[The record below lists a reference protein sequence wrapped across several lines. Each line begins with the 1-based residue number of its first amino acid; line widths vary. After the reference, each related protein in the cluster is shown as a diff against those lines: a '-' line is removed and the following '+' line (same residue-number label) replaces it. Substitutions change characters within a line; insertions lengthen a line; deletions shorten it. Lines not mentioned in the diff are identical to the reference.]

1 MEHKEHYRK
10 GMGTENV
17 GPLLRTLVQMARP
30 QRILEIGA
38 GYTTPFILDGLKA
51 NEEMFDDGNLDPR
64 YEKWYKSNNDPKL
77 VIIDTDSLPQLESKY
92 VEHIQG
98 KFQGRSQ
105 ELFDKYGEFDM
116 VWFDC
121 GGPEDYQD
129 FVQEYWNICSHYM
142 FFHYTFFQGQSTTAV
157 DAISVA
163 IDGWARLM
171 GSSNVQR
178 FDILE
183 PHKAGQGSIT
193 MLKKVPQ
200 PRRLHSSD
208 LLQHGFH
215 VRKHYDSFES
225 FDTDFGK

>member
-1 MEHKEHYRK
+1 MIIEHEKYFRP

-121 GGPEDYQD
+121 GGPEEYQD
-129 FVQEYWNICSHYM
+129 FVQEYWKICSQYM
-142 FFHYTFFQGQSTTAV
+142 IFHFTFFQGRPNSNS
-157 DAISVA
+157 DIISDT
-163 IDGWARLM
+163 ITKWQRILGY
-171 GSSNVQR
+171 SNVQR
-178 FDILE
+178 IDILE
-183 PHKAGQGSIT
+183 PHKYRQGSIT
-193 MLKKVPQ
+193 VLKKFQQRV
-200 PRRLHSSD
+200 
-208 LLQHGFH
+208 LL
-215 VRKHYDSFES
+215 
-225 FDTDFGK
+225 DFRSLIEA

>member
-1 MEHKEHYRK
+1 MIMEHKEHYRK

-121 GGPEDYQD
+121 GGPEEYQD

-142 FFHYTFFQGQSTTAV
+142 IFHYTFFQGQPTTAIDV
-157 DAISVA
+157 ISVA
-163 IDGWARLM
+163 IDGWTRLM

-178 FDILE
+178 IDILE
-183 PHKAGQGSIT
+183 PHKAGQGSVT
-193 MLKKVPQ
+193 MLRKVP
-200 PRRLHSSD
+200 RTSRLHSSD
-208 LLQHGFH
+208 ILQP
-215 VRKHYDSFES
+215 R
-225 FDTDFGK
+225 T

>member
-1 MEHKEHYRK
+1 MIIEHEKYFRP

-121 GGPEDYQD
+121 GGPQEYQD
-129 FVQEYWNICSHYM
+129 FLQEYWDICSHYM
-142 FFHYTFFQGQSTTAV
+142 IFHYTFFQGQPTTNIDIISGFI
-157 DAISVA
+157 DA
-163 IDGWARLM
+163 WARSL
-171 GSSNVQR
+171 GVNNVQR
-178 FDILE
+178 IDILE

-193 MLKKVPQ
+193 MLRKVPPQ
-200 PRRLHSSD
+200 FRLHSE
-208 LLQHGFH
+208 LKAVYHF
-215 VRKHYDSFES
+215 
-225 FDTDFGK
+225 

>member
-1 MEHKEHYRK
+1 MIMEHKEHYRK

-17 GPLLRTLVQMARP
+17 GPFLRTLVQMTRP

-51 NEEMFDDGNLDPR
+51 NEEMFNDGNLDPR

-121 GGPEDYQD
+121 GGPEEYQD

-142 FFHYTFFQGQSTTAV
+142 IFHYTFFQGQPTTAIDV
-157 DAISVA
+157 ISVA

-178 FDILE
+178 IDILE

-193 MLKKVPQ
+193 MLRKVP
-200 PRRLHSSD
+200 RTSRLHSSD
-208 LLQHGFH
+208 ILQPRGI
-215 VRKHYDSFES
+215 
-225 FDTDFGK
+225 

>member
-1 MEHKEHYRK
+1 MIMEHEKHFRR
-10 GMGTENV
+10 GAGTENV
-17 GPLLRTLVQMARP
+17 GPLLRALVQMIRP
-30 QRILEIGA
+30 QRILELGQ
-38 GYTTPFILDGLKA
+38 GYCTPFLLDGLKA
-51 NEEMFDDGNLDPR
+51 NEKIYDEGNLDPS
-64 YEKWYKSNNDPKL
+64 YKKWHESNNDPRL
-77 VIIDTDSLPQLESKY
+77 VVIDVATLPQLDSKY

-98 KFQGRSQ
+98 TFQGKSQ

-142 FFHYTFFQGQSTTAV
+142 FFHYTFFQGQPTTAV

-193 MLKKVPQ
+193 MLRKVP
-200 PRRLHSSD
+200 RTSRLHSSD
-208 LLQHGFH
+208 ILKP
-215 VRKHYDSFES
+215 R
-225 FDTDFGK
+225 T

>member
-1 MEHKEHYRK
+1 MIMEHKEHYRK

-121 GGPEDYQD
+121 GGPEEYQD

-142 FFHYTFFQGQSTTAV
+142 IFHYTFFQGQPTTAIDV
-157 DAISVA
+157 ISVA
-163 IDGWARLM
+163 IDGWTRLM

-178 FDILE
+178 IDILE

-193 MLKKVPQ
+193 MLKKVP
-200 PRRLHSSD
+200 RISRLHSSD
-208 LLQHGFH
+208 ILQP
-215 VRKHYDSFES
+215 R
-225 FDTDFGK
+225 T

>member
-1 MEHKEHYRK
+1 MIMEHKEHYRK

-17 GPLLRTLVQMARP
+17 GPLLRTLVQMVRP

-121 GGPEDYQD
+121 GGPEEYQD

-142 FFHYTFFQGQSTTAV
+142 IFHYTFFQGQPTTAIDV
-157 DAISVA
+157 ISVA
-163 IDGWARLM
+163 IDGWTRLM

-178 FDILE
+178 IDILE
-183 PHKAGQGSIT
+183 PHKAGQGSVT
-193 MLKKVPQ
+193 MLRKVP
-200 PRRLHSSD
+200 RTSRLHSSD
-208 LLQHGFH
+208 ILQP
-215 VRKHYDSFES
+215 R
-225 FDTDFGK
+225 T